1 MLCEDPET
9 MTNCTYLSKAMEGNT
24 GSDVVLAFWHLFVW
38 FWSSGFVNAI
48 GTMTIAGTVGKW
60 YFKKSD
66 DTVFYDPRGNVQTRI
81 GFGTLMQTFACV
93 CCYHLGSVAYGSFV
107 IATIQLFRSIML
119 YWLFHYYKG
128 IVIWIESSRNSRQ
141 RILW

>member
-1 MLCEDPET
+1 MQWVLRFVPLITFLLSIAKNSTYMLCEDPET

-66 DTVFYDPRGNVQTRI
+66 DTVFYDPRGNV
-81 GFGTLMQTFACV
+81 
-93 CCYHLGSVAYGSFV
+93 
-107 IATIQLFRSIML
+107 
-119 YWLFHYYKG
+119 
-128 IVIWIESSRNSRQ
+128 
-141 RILW
+141 